1 MRKIGFST
9 GALARGDVRTALQ
22 MMANKSLQAIE
33 LSALRQHELEP
44 LVDEIEDLELSRFQY
59 ISVHA
64 PSSLDPGFE
73 PRTVELLAVLFQ
85 RGWPIV
91 VHPDAM
97 HCVERWASF
106 GNLLFI
112 ENMDKRKP
120 IGQTA
125 ADLAGIFNQLPDAM
139 LCLDLGHVRQVDP
152 TMSEAVAILTRFGSK
167 LRQLHVSEVN
177 TQSRHDAL
185 TLEATMA
192 FQRVA
197 SFIPPDVP
205 VILESRVPEA
215 KIEAEVRNALAALDP
230 ANTLAM
236 AGD

>member
-9 GALARGDVRTALQ
+9 GALARGDVRAALQ
-22 MMANKSLQAIE
+22 MMADKPLQAVE

-44 LVDEIEDLELSRFQY
+44 LVHAIEDLELSRFQY

-64 PSSLDPGFE
+64 PSSLDPDFE
-73 PRTVELLAVLFQ
+73 ERALELLGIVFQ
-85 RGWPIV
+85 RGWPII
-91 VHPDAM
+91 VHPDAI
-97 HCVERWASF
+97 HCAERWLRF
-106 GNLLFI
+106 EGLLFI

-125 ADLAGIFNQLPDAM
+125 ADLTIIFNQLPDAM

-152 TMSEAVAILTRFGSK
+152 TMSEAAAILTRFGNK
-167 LRQLHVSEVN
+167 LKQLHVSEVN

-185 TLEATMA
+185 TLESIMA

-197 SFIPPDVP
+197 SFMPADVP
-205 VILESRVPEA
+205 IILESRVPEA
-215 KIEAEVRNALAALDP
+215 QIETEVKNALAALDP
-230 ANTLAM
+230 ANTLAV

>member
-9 GALARGDVRTALQ
+9 GALARGDVRTALR
-22 MMANKSLQAIE
+22 MMANKPLQAIE

-44 LVDEIEDLELSRFQY
+44 LVEEIEDLELSQFQY

-73 PRTVELLAVLFQ
+73 ERALELLDIVFR

-97 HCVERWASF
+97 HCMERWAGFES
-106 GNLLFI
+106 LLFI

-125 ADLAGIFNQLPDAM
+125 ADLTEIFNQLPDAM

-152 TMSEAVAILTRFGSK
+152 TMSEAVAILTRFCGK
-167 LRQLHVSEVN
+167 VRQLHVSEVN

-185 TLEATMA
+185 TLESIMA

-197 SFIPPDVP
+197 SCIPLDLPI
-205 VILESRVPEA
+205 ILESRVPESQ
-215 KIEAEVRNALAALDP
+215 IEAEVKNALAALDP
-230 ANTLAM
+230 ANALAV

>member
-9 GALARGDVRTALQ
+9 GALAREDVRTALQ
-22 MMANKSLQAIE
+22 MMAHKPLQAIE

-44 LVDEIEDLELSRFQY
+44 LVNEIESLELSQFQY
-59 ISVHA
+59 VSLHA
-64 PSSLDPGFE
+64 PSSLDPDFE
-73 PRTVELLAVLFQ
+73 PRALELLTGLFQ

-97 HCVERWASF
+97 HCMERWARFES
-106 GNLLFI
+106 LLFI

-125 ADLAGIFNQLPDAM
+125 PDLAEIFNQLPHAM

-152 TMSEAVAILTRFGSK
+152 TMSEAAAILTRFGSK
-167 LRQLHVSEVN
+167 LKQLHVSEVN

-185 TLEATMA
+185 TLESIMA

-205 VILESRVPEA
+205 IILESRVPESQ
-215 KIEAEVRNALAALDP
+215 IEAEVKNALAALDP
-230 ANTLAM
+230 ANTLAV